1 MPTTLTPDQNSAME
15 TTPRPLFALYIVWH
29 PSYTTGGRVADL
41 LRRHF
46 GGDRH
51 RDVAGEP
58 GLSVLYRREVAPGE
72 SEPFS
77 IDWDEA
83 EMTATIVLVDSALAG
98 DPAWSNYVRELA
110 HDAGRR
116 GLLTRLFP
124 VMMDTEGLQLQLEE
138 QALRWDR
145 WEESDIA
152 REQRLVSSLTYEFS
166 RMLRHR
172 LDLFRRPEAAET
184 PLTGYLEKVQVFISH
199 SKHDDDGEPVARSIR
214 DWLHANS
221 AMSSFFDVYDIP
233 AGLSFHE
240 VLLHQI
246 ETSAVV
252 ALQTDSYSSREWCR
266 REVIEAKLRHVPM
279 IVVDCLREFDKRGIP
294 YMGNVPIVRMS
305 PDRQDRIGTV
315 VGCLLDEVF
324 RAHLWR
330 CRVERYREAYPA
342 VLFID
347 RPPELISLA
356 SLSAI
361 HSSETDS
368 LIVYPEPL
376 LGADESRLFSEI
388 APNTRI
394 LTLTEWLEEIQ

>member
-1 MPTTLTPDQNSAME
+1 MQLKHTME
-15 TTPRPLFALYIVWH
+15 TTIHPLFVLYVVWH
-29 PSYTTGGRVADL
+29 PSYVTGSKVADL

-58 GLSVLYRREVAPGE
+58 GLSVIYRRKVAPGE
-72 SEPFS
+72 SEPVS

-83 EMTATIVLVDSALAG
+83 ETTAVVVLVDSSLA
-98 DPAWSNYVRELA
+98 DDTAWSNYVRGLA
-110 HDAGRR
+110 HNAGRR

-124 VMMDTEGLQLQLEE
+124 VVMETEGLQLQLEE
-138 QALRWDR
+138 QALRWDL
-145 WEESDIA
+145 WEESDTA

-166 RMLRHR
+166 RILRHR
-172 LDLFRRPEAAET
+172 LDLFRRPEAAEA
-184 PLTGYLEKVQVFISH
+184 PLASYLEKVQVFISH

-221 AMSSFFDVYDIP
+221 DMSSFFDVYDIP
-233 AGLSFHE
+233 AGLSFHD

-252 ALQTDSYSSREWCR
+252 ALHTDSYSSREWCR
-266 REVIEAKLRHVPM
+266 REVIEAKLRQVPM
-279 IVVDCLREFDKRGIP
+279 IVVDCLREFDKRSLP

-305 PDRQDRIGTV
+305 PDRRDRIDTV
-315 VGCLLDEVF
+315 AGCLLDEVF
-324 RAHLWR
+324 RAYVWR
-330 CRVERYREAYPA
+330 CRVERYREAHPN
-342 VLFID
+342 VLFIA

-356 SLSAI
+356 AI
-361 HSSETDS
+361 QSETGS

-376 LGADESRLFSEI
+376 LGADEARLFLEI

-394 LTLTEWLEEIQ
+394 LTLTEWLEEVQ